1 MVVIKY
7 NPPGNFLGH
16 FAENVFPPR
25 KVDTI
30 TRPFKVTVS
39 DNNGTSTNSTVSEKP
54 SLRVYVIAEAAT
66 VHFRGCSLLCF
77 GFSLEFWLRRFS
89 VKLQNTY

>member
-16 FAENVFPPR
+16 FAENVSPPR

-66 VHFRGCSLLCF
+66 VHFRGMQFALL
-77 GFSLEFWLRRFS
+77 WL
-89 VKLQNTY
+89 LNGILA